1 MSTPALMR
9 LDSPGEIEQARASS
23 RTLSRY
29 ADAERVRL
37 TLQADNGRADELILP
52 GAVLQVLLDALAQ
65 MAQGNA
71 VSLMPVHQELSTQD
85 AANLLNV
92 SRPFLVGLLEQGQMP
107 FRKVGTHRRVLL
119 SDVLAY
125 RERIYTE
132 RAHALDELAT
142 LSQQDDTGY

>member
-1 MSTPALMR
+1 MNTPALMR

-23 RTLSRY
+23 RTLSKY

-37 TLQADNGRADELILP
+37 TLQASNGSTDELILP

-71 VSLMPVHQELSTQD
+71 VSLLPVHQELSTQD

-125 RERIYTE
+125 RERIDHE
-132 RAHALDELAT
+132 REQALDELAAIA
-142 LSQQDDTGY
+142 QQDDMGY

>member
-1 MSTPALMR
+1 MTIPALMR
-9 LDSPGEIEQARASS
+9 LDSPSEIEQARASS

-37 TLQADNGRADELILP
+37 TLQASNGSTDELILP

-71 VSLMPVHQELSTQD
+71 VSLLPVHQELSTQE
-85 AANLLNV
+85 AAGLLNV
-92 SRPFLVGLLEQGQMP
+92 SRPFLVGLLEQGRIP

-119 SDVLAY
+119 RDLLTY
-125 RERIYTE
+125 REQVDQE
-132 RAHALDELAT
+132 RKQALDELAA
-142 LSQQDDTGY
+142 LSQQEGMGY